1 MFLYFV
7 GFVGLVASLYVIDIL
22 FTIGDDSREPPR
34 VHPKFPLFG
43 HAWGLLTQ
51 ATGYWDYTSSRT
63 AAEIYMV
70 GVFHFKIYVCN
81 TNRLMPIIQRHS
93 KTLSFDPFNQLATKK
108 YGDCTDHTYELS
120 GGPMSHELSIVHRN
134 ALGPGPALD
143 DQNARMAVD
152 VTEQLNKIARE
163 ASGSAGKKV
172 MLLDWVRHLIIQ
184 ASARGVWGENHPLRD
199 PKVEVGF
206 W

>member
-1 MFLYFV
+1 
-7 GFVGLVASLYVIDIL
+7 
-22 FTIGDDSREPPR
+22 
-34 VHPKFPLFG
+34 
-43 HAWGLLTQ
+43 
-51 ATGYWDYTSSRT
+51 
-63 AAEIYMV
+63 
-70 GVFHFKIYVCN
+70 
-81 TNRLMPIIQRHS
+81 
-93 KTLSFDPFNQLATKK
+93 
-108 YGDCTDHTYELS
+108 
-120 GGPMSHELSIVHRN
+120 MSHELSIVHRN